1 MAATLLKTNSVTI
14 AAQDNAATVSGIP
27 SPGFVAVQIV
37 GALSATITFEA
48 SVDGTNYVAFNMTPS
63 NSGTDASTTTAVSIL
78 FRLRVGGVDKGTNGY
93 YYSHRYIPMTV
104 TGGQDDGS
112 ANAAYIV
119 PGLVATTANA
129 GVATIDIHDPQK
141 TAITSLTYQ
150 GAWSGT
156 TSASG
161 NYNGGGFLNDTVAY
175 DGFSLTANTG
185 NLTAL
190 TVYVYGYR
198 ES

>member
-1 MAATLLKTNSVTI
+1 MAIKTFTTGEVLTAADTNTYLANAGLDYITQASWVTG
-14 AAQDNAATVSGIP
+14 NAVVVNNCFTSKYSSYRLVVRNAKH
-27 SPGFVAVQIV
+27 A
-37 GALSATITFEA
+37 
-48 SVDGTNYVAFNMTPS
+48 
-63 NSGTDASTTTAVSIL
+63 TTAVSIL

>member
-1 MAATLLKTNSVTI
+1 MAIKTFTNNTQLPASDINTFLANSGLDYVTQ
-14 AAQDNAATVSGIP
+14 ASWTTGAV
-27 SPGFVAVQIV
+27 VAVNNCFT
-37 GALSATITFEA
+37 SAYSSYRLVVRNA
-48 SVDGTNYVAFNMTPS
+48 KHA
-63 NSGTDASTTTAVSIL
+63 TTAVSIL

-104 TGGQDDGS
+104 TGGVDDGA
-112 ANAAYIV
+112 ANQAYLV
-119 PGLVATTANA
+119 PGLVAATANA

-198 ES
+198 DA